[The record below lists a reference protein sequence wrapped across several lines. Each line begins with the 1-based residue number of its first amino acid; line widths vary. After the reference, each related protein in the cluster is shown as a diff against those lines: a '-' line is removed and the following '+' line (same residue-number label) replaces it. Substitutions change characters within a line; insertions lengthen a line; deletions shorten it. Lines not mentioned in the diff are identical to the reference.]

1 MKNICIIIFSLGI
14 VFNLYSNNT
23 NSITIEHIGE
33 GEGLEVKLY
42 INTRLHGKLIDYNN
56 LYLIYCIRIQE
67 NILNEIIDLI
77 NNNELLFGEVGWSTE
92 RNILQLT
99 ENGTFKLTIENNE
112 ENYYKYLINRNNSV
126 IFFNLIINILEIN
139 GYNGQ
144 LITELKKLPGMR

>member
-42 INTRLHGKLIDYNN
+42 INTRLQGKLIDYNN